1 MHASFTSM
9 LTTIFPTAL
18 FTAGV
23 ILLGSA
29 ITAQSVFADDAEL
42 VRCPD
47 SSAVYRIED
56 DGQRHAFP
64 NERIYFSWYADFSEV
79 ETVPCNELA
88 DLMLGSNVTYQAGT
102 RLVKM
107 PSVATVYAVEPE
119 GILRPIPSED
129 YAATVWG
136 DAWALR
142 VDDMSEAFFPSYEV
156 DEALEGD
163 ELPNGTILVEDGLY
177 YQLQDGDY
185 TEIDDE
191 LLAQH
196 AIPYANAWDLT
207 QDRAF
212 ATTSCANEG
221 RDFADD
227 HYTGPLYDTHIHMPA
242 IPETPGLNES
252 AEDYGDDNFALG
264 INFTIDDI
272 ACTFQTEGTGKV
284 FGFFS
289 VWDGGMTEPMVE
301 TARRAAEAHPDLFV
315 PFIMPPQNDDRPDG
329 YPTVD
334 AETLESMLAV
344 SPGTFPGYGEIGL
357 YARNNGGSPELP
369 PDDPRMLEIYDSLV
383 ERGISLVYVHLGVG
397 HQDNFERAAG
407 LYPELNFIFHGDQ
420 LVVYEQGG
428 YQNLEA
434 VDEILDNHANV
445 YYGVDELY
453 GDDFLLRPEVSK
465 EEFFAHF
472 EDYEPLLDEDIATW
486 GEFITEHS
494 TQVLWGTDRGWS
506 SAWSLDIETGLLLTD
521 YARAF
526 IGRLPE
532 DVQENYAYKNAQRL
546 LE

>member
-1 MHASFTSM
+1 MSPLPYTM
-9 LTTIFPTAL
+9 RTTTLFAAAALLSTA
-18 FTAGV
+18 FF
-23 ILLGSA
+23 
-29 ITAQSVFADDAEL
+29 AQSLLAADATL
-42 VRCPD
+42 IRCPD
-47 SSAVYRIED
+47 FTSVYRIED
-56 DGQRHAFP
+56 DGKRHAFP
-64 NERIYFSWYADFSEV
+64 NERIYFSWYDDFSEV
-79 ETVPCNELA
+79 ETVPCDELA
-88 DLMLGSNVTYQAGT
+88 DYALGDNVPYQAGT

-107 PSVATVYAVEPE
+107 PSVATVYAVEPG

-129 YAATVWG
+129 YAMTVWG
-136 DAWALR
+136 DDWATR

-163 ELPNGTILVEDGLY
+163 ELPNGTILVEEGSY

-185 TEIDDE
+185 ENLDDAF
-191 LLAQH
+191 LATH
-196 AIPYANAWDLT
+196 AIPYANAWELT
-207 QDRAF
+207 QNRAF
-212 ATTSCANEG
+212 ASTDCTDEG
-221 RDFADD
+221 RDFADGR
-227 HYTGPLYDTHIHMPA
+227 YTGPLYDTHIHMPA

-264 INFTIDDI
+264 VNFTIDDI
-272 ACTFQTEGTGKV
+272 ACTFQTEGTGKI
-284 FGFFS
+284 FAFFS
-289 VWDGGMTEPMVE
+289 VWDDGMMAPMVE
-301 TARRAAEAHPDLFV
+301 TARRAAETHPDLFV

-334 AETLESMLAV
+334 AETLEGMLAV
-344 SPGTFPGYGEIGL
+344 SPDAFLGYGEIGL
-357 YARNNGGSPELP
+357 YARDNGGSPELP
-369 PDDPRMLEIYDSLV
+369 PDDPRMLEVYDTLV
-383 ERGISLVYVHLGVG
+383 EQGVSLVYVHLGEG
-397 HQDNFERAAG
+397 HGDNLERAAD

-420 LVVYEQGG
+420 LVVYEEGG

-472 EDYEPLLDEDIATW
+472 DDYEPLLDEDIATW
-486 GEFITEHS
+486 NDFIVEHS

-526 IGRLPE
+526 IGRLPD

-546 LE
+546 LESTYE